1 MERILYTITKVTEST
16 DEDRTIETL
25 ADEVKDETI
34 NRLYI
39 ENDQIEPNQNHDR
52 ITIVTTVIIED

>member
-1 MERILYTITKVTEST
+1 MARTLYTITKITEST